1 VLLLDEIEKA
11 HPDVFNI
18 LLQVMDHGK
27 LTDHNG
33 KTVDFRNVILI
44 MTTNAGAADMAKTA
58 IGFGREVRVG
68 DDEEAINRM
77 FTPEFRNRL
86 DATIGFQSLPPEVV
100 SRVVDKFV
108 MELEV
113 QLADRK
119 VAIELTEPARQ
130 WLAEIGYEPA
140 FGARPLARVI
150 QKHVKTP
157 LAEEVLFGRLAK
169 GGTVLVDVKDGKPV
183 FSYPDNGP
191 PAKKKAR
198 GKASDKPQDEA
209 DKSDKTPE
217 TVG

>member
-1 VLLLDEIEKA
+1 
-11 HPDVFNI
+11 
-18 LLQVMDHGK
+18 
-27 LTDHNG
+27 
-33 KTVDFRNVILI
+33 
-44 MTTNAGAADMAKTA
+44 
-58 IGFGREVRVG
+58 
-68 DDEEAINRM
+68 M

-86 DATIGFQSLPPEVV
+86 DATIGFQSLSPEVV

-119 VAIELTEPARQ
+119 VSIELTEPARQ
-130 WLAEIGYEPA
+130 WLAEKGYEPA

-150 QKHVKTP
+150 QEHVKTP

-183 FSYPDNGP
+183 FSYLEAAP